1 MTSYVIDDHE
11 FEVLRGRTILII
23 GAATGIGQATVR
35 LAHRK
40 IPHTKPA
47 CILSS
52 MVLILKSSG
61 VVDHGANVAIGD
73 WDVDKGK
80 RLAEELNEYSD
91 LPFLRKKH
99 MQG

>member
-1 MTSYVIDDHE
+1 
-11 FEVLRGRTILII
+11 
-23 GAATGIGQATVR
+23 
-35 LAHRK
+35 
-40 IPHTKPA
+40 
-47 CILSS
+47 